1 MKGLS
6 FYSLNS
12 FNSRAWGRDFIP
24 AVKAWALFMVPQ
36 AFQLSSS
43 GQTKFILAWT
53 CVEEA
58 PLSTKRITRG
68 GEEMA
73 AVHDLSLMLLG
84 KHVWRH
90 FTGLTVRPCW
100 DQCSLSNVRGQAD
113 SALLDPRSQCYPLLG
128 IAGTAAAGSA
138 CHT

>member
-1 MKGLS
+1 
-6 FYSLNS
+6 
-12 FNSRAWGRDFIP
+12 
-24 AVKAWALFMVPQ
+24 MVPQ

-43 GQTKFILAWT
+43 GQTKFIPAGT

-73 AVHDLSLMLLG
+73 AVGDLSLMLLG

-90 FTGLTVRPCW
+90 FPGLTVGEAVLGSVQQQPG
-100 DQCSLSNVRGQAD
+100 QCERTG
-113 SALLDPRSQCYPLLG
+113 
-128 IAGTAAAGSA
+128 
-138 CHT
+138 